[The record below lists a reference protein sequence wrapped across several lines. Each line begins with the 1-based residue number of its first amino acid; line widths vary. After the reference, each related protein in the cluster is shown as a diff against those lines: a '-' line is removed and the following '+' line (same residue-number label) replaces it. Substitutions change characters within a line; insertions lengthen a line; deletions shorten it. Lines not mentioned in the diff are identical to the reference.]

1 MTSRTLLFFVVILFS
16 GNSLAALPAGVI
28 TRPGTLAP
36 ALVLKDADKGDFDL
50 AKEKGRWVMVH
61 FWASWCRP
69 CQREIPT
76 IQKMIRQIDRS
87 KLKLVM
93 INTAET
99 EDEVF
104 IFLTSHATE
113 LDSYL
118 DRNGSITERWQPRG
132 LPSSFFVDPE
142 GKIRFLALG
151 GRPWDQKEYL
161 DFLKGLYAH

>member
-1 MTSRTLLFFVVILFS
+1 VTSRALFFIAALLIG
-16 GNSLAALPAGVI
+16 GNSLAAPPKGVI
-28 TRPGTLAP
+28 ARPGIPAP
-36 ALVLKDADKGDFDL
+36 SLVFKDAEKGDFDISR
-50 AKEKGRWVMVH
+50 ERGHWVMVH

-76 IQKMIRQIDRS
+76 IQKMAAQVDQA

-104 IFLTSHATE
+104 IFLTSHAPE
-113 LDSYL
+113 LESYL
-118 DRNGSITERWQPRG
+118 DKDGLVTERWQPRG
-132 LPSSFFVDPE
+132 LPSSFFVDPD
-142 GKIRFLALG
+142 GKIRYLALG